1 MFHEGQRPQRGKQKR
16 RETWKRNN
24 PRAEM
29 LRAFHKAEVRRE
41 RESAQYWGAGQT
53 HRQWL
58 FIISLNP
65 NRRMRQ

>member
-1 MFHEGQRPQRGKQKR
+1 MFHGGQRPQGGKQKR

-24 PRAEM
+24 PRAET
-29 LRAFHKAEVRRE
+29 LRVFHKAEVRRE
-41 RESAQYWGAGQT
+41 KERAQYWGAGHT

-65 NRRMRQ
+65 NRRMRR

>member
-16 RETWKRNN
+16 RATWKRNN

-53 HRQWL
+53 HR
-58 FIISLNP
+58 
-65 NRRMRQ
+65 